1 VLSKK
6 PPKHLSEDAHAFFSQ
21 VIAEFDIT
29 DAAGLALL
37 LTACEALDRMS
48 AARRV
53 IEADGEITE
62 DRYGQKKVHPA
73 CQLERDSRNGFLA
86 AMRALQLD
94 IGPTLPVGRPTTPL
108 GWTGRKT

>member
-6 PPKHLSEDAHAFFSQ
+6 PPKHLSAEGGAFYNE
-21 VIAEFDIT
+21 VVAEFSIH
-29 DAAGLALL
+29 DAAGLGLL
-37 LTACEALDRMS
+37 QTACEALDRMA

-53 IEADGEITE
+53 IEADGEIVE

-86 AMRALQLD
+86 AMRALSLD
-94 IGPTLPVGRPTTPL
+94 MGPARPVGRPTQPP
-108 GWTGRKT
+108 GWRPTE

>member
-1 VLSKK
+1 MNEKL
-6 PPKHLSEDAHAFFSQ
+6 PKHLSDEG
-21 VIAEFDIT
+21 AEFWSSVISEFSIQ

-53 IEADGEITE
+53 IEAEGEIVK
-62 DRYGQKKVHPA
+62 DRYGQSKVHPA

-86 AMRALQLD
+86 AMRALSLD
-94 IGPTLPVGRPTTPL
+94 IGPTLPVGRPPQPI
-108 GWTGRKT
+108 GWRPNE

>member
-1 VLSKK
+1 VLSKL
-6 PPKHLSEDAHAFFSQ
+6 PKHLSDDGREFWSSVISEFS
-21 VIAEFDIT
+21 IN

-37 LTACEALDRMS
+37 LTACEALDRMA

-53 IEADGEITE
+53 IEADGEIVE

-86 AMRALQLD
+86 AMRALSLD
-94 IGPTLPVGRPTTPL
+94 MGPARPVGRPTQPP
-108 GWTGRKT
+108 GWRPTE